1 LVALEEKQAIA
12 FLNAELNRLDK
23 PPVAIERVVDT
34 LALGAAQ
41 APRRTQ
47 HSIVV
52 GMAIHNESFAQQ
64 PAPPRA
70 NLLLRD
76 GR

>member
-1 LVALEEKQAIA
+1 
-12 FLNAELNRLDK
+12 
-23 PPVAIERVVDT
+23 VVDT